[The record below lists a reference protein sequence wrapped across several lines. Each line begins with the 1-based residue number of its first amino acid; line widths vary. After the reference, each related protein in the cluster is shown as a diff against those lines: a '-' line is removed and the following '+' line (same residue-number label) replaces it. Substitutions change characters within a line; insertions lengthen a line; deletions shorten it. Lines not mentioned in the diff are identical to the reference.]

1 MRATW
6 FTSLVGGILFG
17 MAVRVFEVVELDGGF
32 MLALFAIIV
41 PVAVAGIPQLREMR
55 EERRRRGTLTLMR
68 DGDLFAYYL
77 PIWGRMALWF
87 IGSIIAVLTL
97 RRLGF

>member
-6 FTSLVGGILFG
+6 FTSLVGGIVLG
-17 MAVRVFEVVELDGGF
+17 AAIRVIEVMKLDGRF
-32 MLALFAIIV
+32 MLVLFAIIA
-41 PVAVAGIPQLREMR
+41 PVAVAGIPQLREMS

-87 IGSIIAVLTL
+87 IGCIISVLTL